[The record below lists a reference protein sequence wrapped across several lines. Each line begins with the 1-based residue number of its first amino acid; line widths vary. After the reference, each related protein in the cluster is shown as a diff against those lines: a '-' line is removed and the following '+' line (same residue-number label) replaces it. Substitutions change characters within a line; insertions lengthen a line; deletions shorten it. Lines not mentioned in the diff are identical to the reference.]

1 MGMKVLIVD
10 DDPILRDILH
20 KMVASEGVSDIAEAH
35 SGGQGLELW
44 ESQSPN
50 IIFLDVQLPD
60 MSGLDIL
67 KKIRA
72 TDPRVYIVVV
82 TGHVSVNTVQE
93 IVKFKADQYIVKPL
107 DQQRIHQAIE
117 AGKRRV

>member
-1 MGMKVLIVD
+1 MKALIVD
-10 DDPILRDILH
+10 DDPILRDLLN
-20 KMVASEGVSDIAEAH
+20 KMIKMEGITDVIEGS
-35 SGGQGLELW
+35 SGAQGIDLW
-44 ESQSPN
+44 KVHSPN

-67 KKIRA
+67 KTIRA
-72 TDPRVYIVVV
+72 TDQRVYVVVV

-107 DQQRIHQAIE
+107 DQARIHQSVE
-117 AGKRRV
+117 AAKRRA

>member
-1 MGMKVLIVD
+1 MKALIVD
-10 DDPILRDILH
+10 DDPILRDILC
-20 KMVASEGVSDIAEAH
+20 KMIASEGITDITEAH
-35 SGGQGLELW
+35 SGAQGVELW
-44 ESQSPN
+44 QHQSPN

-72 TDPRVYIVVV
+72 TDSRVYVVVV